1 MAQPIPNEAFAI
13 AGPARRYTLDLPPA
27 AIRHVPVTNG
37 KAAAPVHGD
46 APSGLARRPIAASK
60 AA

>member
-1 MAQPIPNEAFAI
+1 MAQPIPSEAFAI
-13 AGPARRYTLDLPPA
+13 AGHVRRYGLDLSPA

-37 KAAAPVHGD
+37 RAAAPVRGD